1 MLRFF
6 YRILLS
12 IVWIMHKVGLCIMG
26 ATDCQ
31 GMLKV
36 IQHALT
42 IADFLS
48 DHPARLGIA
57 IKLTS
62 IGEGD
67 YHVVKKRALCCSRS
81 VCFYVLPR
89 ASKN

>member
-1 MLRFF
+1 LIKIQRKTCFF
-6 YRILLS
+6 LS
-12 IVWIMHKVGLCIMG
+12 EARAAKKTKKCNH
-26 ATDCQ
+26 Q

-36 IQHALT
+36 IQHALM
-42 IADFLS
+42 IANFLS

-57 IKLTS
+57 IKMGS

-81 VCFYVLPR
+81 VCYFVLPR